1 MAKQDYYDTL
11 GVSRSASEDEI
22 KKSYRKLAMQYH
34 PDRNPDDKGAEDKF
48 KTAAEAYEI
57 LSDPEKRARYD
68 QYGHQGVASDFG
80 SGGFQWTD
88 FSRAGDFEDILG
100 NMFGGSIFGDLFG
113 GRSRGRGNG
122 RGEDLRVNLKLTLE
136 ELAKGVSTTL
146 RITRYVPCDDC
157 QSTGANDRQSV
168 RVCSTCQGQGKV
180 QQRTSS
186 LLGIV
191 MNVTT
196 CPSCQGQGKTIDS
209 PCGPC
214 EGQGRQMKTVTV
226 KVDIPTGAGDENYMR
241 LQGQGHSGIRS
252 GPAGDVLVVIEQE
265 VHEYFERQDDDIIF
279 VMPLS
284 FSQAALGDQAEVPT
298 LTGKVRLSIPP
309 GTQSG
314 KIFRLRGK
322 GIPHLN
328 GYGQGDQ
335 LVKVILWTPTKL
347 TGRETELFQELS
359 ELDSGKTPGNDRGFF
374 NRMREELFGD

>member
-136 ELAKGVSTTL
+136 ELAKGVSKTI
-146 RITRYVPCDDC
+146 RIKRYVPCEDC

-335 LVKVILWTPTKL
+335 LVKVILWTPTEL

>member
-136 ELAKGVSTTL
+136 ELAKGVSKTI
-146 RITRYVPCDDC
+146 RIKRYVPCEDC

-226 KVDIPTGAGDENYMR
+226 KADIPTGAGDENYMR

-374 NRMREELFGD
+374 NLSLIHI

>member
-136 ELAKGVSTTL
+136 ELAKGVSKTI
-146 RITRYVPCDDC
+146 RIKRYVPCEDC

>member
-136 ELAKGVSTTL
+136 ELAKGVSKTI
-146 RITRYVPCDDC
+146 RIKRYVPCEDC

-168 RVCSTCQGQGKV
+168 RICSTCQGQGKV

-335 LVKVILWTPTKL
+335 LVKVILWTPTEL